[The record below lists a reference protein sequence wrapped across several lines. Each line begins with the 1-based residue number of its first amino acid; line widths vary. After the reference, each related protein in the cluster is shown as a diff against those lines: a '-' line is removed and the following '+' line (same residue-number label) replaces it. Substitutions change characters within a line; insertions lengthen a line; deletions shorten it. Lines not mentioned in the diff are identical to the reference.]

1 MGGGYFIGQFAAM
14 IICPMLMKKIS
25 VKAMYNLTAVS
36 AIPTAFI
43 FITYLIAPTEL
54 NQMKWVLID
63 GVCFVIS
70 GMGFG
75 AINVC
80 QSIMI
85 SDCIDYEEYHH
96 GYRPDGIFFSGQSF
110 ITKLTAGI
118 ASIISAYVYNLVGYT
133 DVNIEKMNKA
143 LENGASFAR
152 DYMPY
157 SKAMWFILTVPP
169 AIGLAIAVIPTLK
182 YEITTADHEKMLGEL
197 IRRHAEMQEKKEE
210 E

>member
-1 MGGGYFIGQFAAM
+1 MGGGYFVGQFVAM
-14 IICPMLMKKIS
+14 MLCPALMKKLS
-25 VKAMYNLTAVS
+25 VKTMYNLTAIT

-43 FITYLIAPTEL
+43 FVTYLIAPTEL
-54 NQMKWVLID
+54 NQMKWVIID
-63 GVCFVIS
+63 GICFLIS
-70 GMGFG
+70 GVGFG
-75 AINVC
+75 TINVC

-118 ASIISAYVYNLVGYT
+118 ASIISSYVYASVGYT

-143 LENGASFAR
+143 LEQGASFAR
-152 DYMPY
+152 DYMQY

-169 AIGLAIAVIPTLK
+169 AIGIAIAVIPTLK
-182 YEITTADHEKMLGEL
+182 YEITTKDHDEMLAEL
-197 IRRHAEMQEKKEE
+197 VKRHAEMEEGKEDE
-210 E
+210 